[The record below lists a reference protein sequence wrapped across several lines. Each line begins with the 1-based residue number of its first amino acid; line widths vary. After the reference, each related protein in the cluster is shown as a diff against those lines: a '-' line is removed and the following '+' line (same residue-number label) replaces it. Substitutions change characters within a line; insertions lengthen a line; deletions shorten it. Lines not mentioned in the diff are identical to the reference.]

1 MAISSVAPNI
11 SLLQR
16 YPSAI
21 KETPKNYHLHD
32 QLFKELL
39 HNFFEEFLEAF
50 FPEVHHYV
58 DFSSVK
64 PLSEE
69 VFTDLL
75 KGSSKRADVVVE
87 AKLKGEETLFIIH
100 VESQST
106 YESNFAE
113 RMFHY
118 FTLLYN
124 KYRKPILPI
133 AIFSYDE
140 TRTEQNQFIIEF
152 PFYHVLTFNILM
164 LELKKKNWRKFI
176 ESDNPVAAA
185 LMSKMGYS
193 EKEKVEVKKEF
204 LKMLVRME
212 LNPAQSRFINA
223 FFETYLI
230 LNEKE
235 EERLMEEI
243 KQLDNAEEIMNLP
256 NSWEERG
263 YKRGIEQGIEQ
274 GMQKGV
280 RKVIE
285 NMLKKDFSMEVIAEV
300 TGASIGEIEKLKR
313 KMVL

>member
-1 MAISSVAPNI
+1 M
-11 SLLQR
+11 
-16 YPSAI
+16 
-21 KETPKNYHLHD
+21 
-32 QLFKELL
+32 
-39 HNFFEEFLEAF
+39 NFFLNKFLRRI
-50 FPEVHHYV
+50 
-58 DFSSVK
+58 
-64 PLSEE
+64 
-69 VFTDLL
+69 LL
-75 KGSSKRADVVVE
+75 VS
-87 AKLKGEETLFIIH
+87 
-100 VESQST
+100 
-106 YESNFAE
+106 
-113 RMFHY
+113 
-118 FTLLYN
+118 
-124 KYRKPILPI
+124 
-133 AIFSYDE
+133 IFSYDE
-140 TRTEQNQFIIEF
+140 TRTEQNQFIIEI